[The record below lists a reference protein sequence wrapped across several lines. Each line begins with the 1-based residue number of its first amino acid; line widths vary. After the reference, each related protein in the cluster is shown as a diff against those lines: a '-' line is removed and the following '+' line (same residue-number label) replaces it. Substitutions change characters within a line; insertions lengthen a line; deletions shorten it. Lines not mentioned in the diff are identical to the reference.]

1 MDRMLQ
7 LVTGLNFFGLS
18 LLPCAEHPASLAL
31 LGLHPSRH
39 TSQMMDIALVV
50 YELILLFL
58 MAILSWKR
66 AMRQVRRD
74 REARYERISLRHP

>member
-1 MDRMLQ
+1 
-7 LVTGLNFFGLS
+7 
-18 LLPCAEHPASLAL
+18 
-31 LGLHPSRH
+31 
-39 TSQMMDIALVV
+39 MMDIALVV